1 MDHLLSWSLLILSAS
16 SVRGAS
22 VDYMST
28 DDDEVAGLIMWE
40 GLVEGMEK
48 CLQCSSYVIPR
59 GMDCFLDT
67 EENFQE

>member
-1 MDHLLSWSLLILSAS
+1 MDHLLSWSLLILSVS